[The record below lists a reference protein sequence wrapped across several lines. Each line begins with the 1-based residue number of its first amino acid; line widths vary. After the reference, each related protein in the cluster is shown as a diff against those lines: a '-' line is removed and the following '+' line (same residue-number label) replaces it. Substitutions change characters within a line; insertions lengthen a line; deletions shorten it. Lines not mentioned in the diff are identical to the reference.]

1 MSRVNNNEKDF
12 RRVSY
17 WRLITYARPYW
28 KRLTIGIVFGLIIGG
43 SLFSTF
49 LIIPKML
56 MVVEQD
62 TGGKAGIR
70 AAAEQVVKAVDA
82 DPAMTPEEKVK
93 AVEKALVRKK
103 DDDPKLTDAL
113 EQIESV
119 AAKCHLPVVVDVE
132 DRTVG
137 LTWPCETSFRVTD
150 PGSGKISWQFFAI
163 YAVGFVLLWALKAL
177 ATYVNHYCTRWVGA
191 RVIMDM
197 RNDIYIALIRQSMS
211 FYGRQDIGHLISRC
225 TNDTQQIESSV
236 SNAIAELC
244 QCPLEIIACAA
255 AIVYAGMQQN
265 NLALMIFL
273 AIGLPLCVVPLIV
286 IARKIR
292 KIYKKAFANIAEVFS
307 RMHETFTGIMII
319 KANSTEPMEIERFK
333 KANRAYFKNQ
343 VRALKAQLLMSP
355 LMELVCVAATLV
367 FLLVAYKNGVTI
379 TEMAM
384 LLAPAVMAYRPIKDL
399 AKVVSHIQRSMAAA
413 DRYFDLMDEKT
424 ELTEA
429 ENPITL
435 EKFEQG
441 ISFEQVSFAYEEGHN
456 ILDKMDL
463 DIPKGSMVAVVGE
476 TGSGKSTIANLIAR
490 FYDPVEGAVRIDGI
504 PLKDLSLKS
513 LRQHIGIVT
522 QDPILFNDT
531 IANNIS
537 YGTEDAT
544 REQVENA
551 AKQANAHDFIVS
563 GRHPLGYDEE
573 VGEKGCKLSGGEKQR
588 IAIARAI
595 LKNPPILILDEATSA
610 LDTVTEKLVQD
621 ALNRVM
627 TNRTVFAI
635 AHRLSTIR
643 HADKII
649 VLERGRIVES
659 GTHDE
664 LLALNGRYKRLH
676 DTQFARDLQGA

>member
-1 MSRVNNNEKDF
+1 MRIF
-12 RRVSY
+12 R
-17 WRLITYARPYW
+17 A
-28 KRLTIGIVFGLIIGG
+28 
-43 SLFSTF
+43 
-49 LIIPKML
+49 
-56 MVVEQD
+56 
-62 TGGKAGIR
+62 
-70 AAAEQVVKAVDA
+70 
-82 DPAMTPEEKVK
+82 
-93 AVEKALVRKK
+93 
-103 DDDPKLTDAL
+103 
-113 EQIESV
+113 
-119 AAKCHLPVVVDVE
+119 
-132 DRTVG
+132 
-137 LTWPCETSFRVTD
+137 
-150 PGSGKISWQFFAI
+150 
-163 YAVGFVLLWALKAL
+163 
-177 ATYVNHYCTRWVGA
+177 
-191 RVIMDM
+191 
-197 RNDIYIALIRQSMS
+197 
-211 FYGRQDIGHLISRC
+211 
-225 TNDTQQIESSV
+225 
-236 SNAIAELC
+236 
-244 QCPLEIIACAA
+244 
-255 AIVYAGMQQN
+255 
-265 NLALMIFL
+265 
-273 AIGLPLCVVPLIV
+273 
-286 IARKIR
+286 
-292 KIYKKAFANIAEVFS
+292 IYKKAFANIAEVFS

>member
-1 MSRVNNNEKDF
+1 MGRVKNNEKEF
-12 RRVSY
+12 KRVSY
-17 WRLITYARPYW
+17 WRLISYARPYW

-56 MVVEQD
+56 MVVEQES
-62 TGGKAGIR
+62 GGQESIR
-70 AAAEQVVKAVDA
+70 ETAAQVA
-82 DPAMTPEEKVK
+82 K
-93 AVEKALVRKK
+93 AVESDSAMTAEEKLEAIEDALVRKK

-113 EQIESV
+113 TQLDSI
-119 AAKCHLPVVVDVE
+119 AGKCHLPITVDVE
-132 DRTVG
+132 SRTVG
-137 LTWPCETSFRVTD
+137 LTWPCETSFRVTE

-163 YAVGFVLLWALKAL
+163 YAIGFVLLWSLKAL
-177 ATYVNHYCTRWVGA
+177 ATYINHYCTRWVGA

-197 RNDIYIALIRQSMS
+197 RNDIYTSLIHQSMS

-236 SNAIAELC
+236 SDAIAELC
-244 QCPLEIIACAA
+244 QCPLEIAACAA
-255 AIVYAGMQQN
+255 AIIYAGMQQN
-265 NLALMIFL
+265 NLALMLFL
-273 AIGLPLCVVPLIV
+273 GLGLPLCVIPLVV
-286 IARKIR
+286 ISRRIR
-292 KIYKKAFANIAEVFS
+292 KIYKKAFAKIAEVFS

-319 KANSTEPMEIERFK
+319 KANSTETLEIDRFK
-333 KANRAYFKNQ
+333 QANRAYFKNQ
-343 VRALKAQLLMSP
+343 VRAMKTQLLMSP
-355 LMELVCVAATLV
+355 LMELVSVIATFV

-384 LLAPAVMAYRPIKDL
+384 LLAPAVLAYRPIKDL

-413 DRYFDLMDEKT
+413 DRYFDLMDERT

-441 ISFEQVSFAYEEGHN
+441 IRFDQVTFAYEPGHN

-476 TGSGKSTIANLIAR
+476 TGSGKSTIASLIAR
-490 FYDPVEGAVRIDGI
+490 FYDPMEGSVTIDGI

-513 LRQHIGIVT
+513 LRHHIGIVT

-537 YGTEDAT
+537 YGTEGAT
-544 REQVENA
+544 REQIEDA

-563 GRHPLGYDEE
+563 GRHPLAYDEE

-588 IAIARAI
+588 VAIARAI

-643 HADKII
+643 HANKII
-649 VLERGRIVES
+649 VLEGGKIVES
-659 GTHDE
+659 GTHEE

-676 DTQFARDLQGA
+676 DTQFARDQQDA